1 MKLKIKKL
9 QFSTGRPVC
18 MINKETAKKI
28 SLHVGHRVSISK
40 NNKKIISIVDT
51 VSGFLKPNE
60 IAVSNEISEILKLKP
75 GDFVNVEIT
84 QRPQSINLIK
94 KKLKGEKLSKKEI
107 LEIITNI
114 SNNSLTE
121 AEIAFFISAVYTNG
135 MDLSETKYLTE
146 AMIKTGNK
154 LRLGEKIA
162 DKHCIG
168 GIAGNRTTPLVVS
181 ICAVAGLKIP
191 KTSSRAITSAAGT
204 VDVIETIA
212 KVDYSIEKIKKI
224 IKKTNGCFVWGGA
237 LGLAPVD
244 DKIIKIGRIVRVDSQ
259 SQLLASILSKKIS
272 VGSKYVLI
280 DIPYGKSA
288 KVSKLKGEKLKT
300 KFLKLGKQFNLKMK
314 VVLTQGSEPIG
325 RGIGPILE
333 IQDILKILKRDNGP
347 KDLENKSIFLSGEL
361 LELTG
366 KSKKGKG
373 EKLAREILES
383 GKAFSKFLEIIKEQD
398 GKINPFKIPP
408 FSYLIKAKKKIKIKH
423 LDNKLINRLARTA
436 GCPED
441 KLAGVYLNKKKNET
455 ANKGETILT
464 IHTTSKEK
472 LKYAK
477 EFYNQNK
484 MMVEV
489 Y

>member
-224 IKKTNGCFVWGGA
+224 IKKTNACFVWGGA